1 MVIIREHVH
10 YDEAVSTR
18 KARLGAVR
26 FRLGPLL
33 PLAYFASPSVR
44 ETINR
49 ALHTVGG
56 YGNPQPIQFGEI
68 MDVRTSLGS
77 TRILDLARNKT
88 YVKQENRNYKLITF
102 SFIPLRVTNFAGIV

>member
-18 KARLGAVR
+18 KACLGAVR

-49 ALHTVGG
+49 ALHTVGVTAILSRF
-56 YGNPQPIQFGEI
+56 NGEI
-68 MDVRTSLGS
+68 MDVRTSFGS
-77 TRILDLARNKT
+77 TRILDLERNKP
-88 YVKQENRNYKLITF
+88 YVKQENRNYKLITSHLF
-102 SFIPLRVTNFAGIV
+102 LYVLRILRVLFK

>member
-1 MVIIREHVH
+1 MVITRELH

-49 ALHTVGG
+49 ALRTVGG
-56 YGNPQPIQFGEI
+56 YVNPEPIQWRDYGCKNA
-68 MDVRTSLGS
+68 VRSDRLGS
-77 TRILDLARNKT
+77 SI
-88 YVKQENRNYKLITF
+88 
-102 SFIPLRVTNFAGIV
+102 

>member
-10 YDEAVSTR
+10 YEAVSTR

-49 ALHTVGG
+49 ALRTVEVIR
-56 YGNPQPIQFGEI
+56 QSRADS
-68 MDVRTSLGS
+68 M
-77 TRILDLARNKT
+77 AK
-88 YVKQENRNYKLITF
+88 
-102 SFIPLRVTNFAGIV
+102 LRV